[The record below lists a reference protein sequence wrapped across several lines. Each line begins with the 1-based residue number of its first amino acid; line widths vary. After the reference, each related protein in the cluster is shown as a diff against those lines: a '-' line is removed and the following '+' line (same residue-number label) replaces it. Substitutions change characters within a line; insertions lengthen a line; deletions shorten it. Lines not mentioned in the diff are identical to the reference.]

1 MRLNR
6 GARPRAPSR
15 TSDRASPVEVSRAPR
30 HRSECGAP
38 ASSPDRETGARDEV
52 LDSEATASASTFS
65 RAWEPTRMTTLQ
77 CGEPNFLP
85 LYLTHYY
92 LSEGHFAI
100 CCAHEAKLRG
110 RVSISRYFTNFST
123 NFENPISLLRSFP
136 DFYRRPIFVG
146 DFDFCYHIVV
156 I

>member
-65 RAWEPTRMTTLQ
+65 RAWEPTGMALQ
-77 CGEPNFLP
+77 QCREPDFP
-85 LYLTHYY
+85 T
-92 LSEGHFAI
+92 F
-100 CCAHEAKLRG
+100 
-110 RVSISRYFTNFST
+110 ISHA
-123 NFENPISLLRSFP
+123 LLLVGRSFCDMLCP
-136 DFYRRPIFVG
+136 
-146 DFDFCYHIVV
+146 
-156 I
+156 